1 MMGISSCCGIGLVAE
16 KLLNR
21 EQVDAILG
29 EPCCEAVS
37 KVMKSEVADVG
48 FVQGG
53 LEGPAELV
61 DIHCMGSSLSS
72 PPKWGGS

>member
-1 MMGISSCCGIGLVAE
+1 MMGIPFCCGIGLVAE

-29 EPCCEAVS
+29 EPCRKAVS
-37 KVMKSEVADVG
+37 KVMKPEVADAG
-48 FVQGG
+48 FVQSG

-61 DIHCMGSSLSS
+61 DIHYATGRIT
-72 PPKWGGS
+72 KNKVVVR